1 MRDLLNL
8 LDSIAESRG
17 LSARSP
23 GEVYSRGTE
32 ADDRIVF
39 KSLDFY
45 PEVGSFDSPE
55 ETMAAFEKVQ
65 QQAGHP
71 IEMIN
76 QPNARLRAFGIA
88 AFDTP
93 VGVRYLAKFAQDIK
107 PVRTQ
112 NTFFQTKDIPGGFSQ
127 TDARGSKEKA
137 GYKPSDVLTEF
148 KSQTPESIL
157 AQIGAKFGQ
166 ESNEYR
172 AAAAVMSAKQFP
184 IVVDGNNM
192 DFKGFR
198 DYFCEML
205 QPAVLING
213 GQVKGNAA
221 EAARVFMG
229 KNGFSD
235 CVVSFNQNVSGEL
248 YDSLLVS
255 PEGKQI
261 KLSSKGAKGAMASSV
276 NLLKAVRE
284 LEDAGMTEFAEK
296 YADVIDI
303 LDIIHRGDHD
313 SGPLRLAVQFG
324 IITED
329 EIPQVMSLKQYAG
342 VKNFD
347 IDDTKISNNLKKI
360 YKDRSADDPSKIVP
374 LNHLVASIA
383 YKVCN
388 EVNLKTNFSDAAADI
403 LNNSAFV
410 QMYTDASKGKS
421 GEFIVQGFT
430 TVWPSKL
437 FTEVTL
443 EAQKS
448 YSSTSSS
455 GGKLVFNINKEPK
468 VIPNVE
474 QSATTDAPG
483 ASTAGELGDNIGPG
497 NDQQAMTN
505 KLDAVSQGSRLT
517 GPGARLAKTDYEPR
531 TDSATLGREKRSRAR

>member
-8 LDSIAESRG
+8 IDSIAESRG
-17 LSARSP
+17 LSARSS
-23 GEVYSRGTE
+23 GETYSRGDT
-32 ADDRIVF
+32 ADDKIVF

-45 PEVGSFDSPE
+45 PEVGSFATAE
-55 ETMAAFEKVQ
+55 ETMAAFEKIQKQV
-65 QQAGHP
+65 GHP

-88 AFDTP
+88 AFDTA
-93 VGVRYLAKFAQDIK
+93 VGTRYLAKFAQDIK

-127 TDARGSKEKA
+127 TDSRGSKEKV

-157 AQIGAKFGQ
+157 AQIGQKFGQ
-166 ESNEYR
+166 KSNEYR
-172 AAAAVMSAKQFP
+172 AAATVMSSATFP
-184 IVVDGNNM
+184 VAVDGTGM
-192 DFKGFR
+192 DFNGFR

-248 YDSLLVS
+248 YDSLLIS

-276 NLLKAVRE
+276 NLLKAVQE
-284 LEDAGMTEFAEK
+284 LQEAGMTEFAKK
-296 YADVIDI
+296 YPEVISI
-303 LDIIHRGDHD
+303 LETINKGNHD
-313 SGPLRLAVQFG
+313 SGPLNLGVQFG
-324 IITED
+324 IISED

-342 VKNFD
+342 VKNFNIKDAD
-347 IDDTKISNNLKKI
+347 ISDNLKKI
-360 YKDRSADDPSKIVP
+360 YNDRTAEDPSKVVP
-374 LNHLVASIA
+374 LNHLVSSIA

-388 EVNLKTNFSDAAADI
+388 EVNMKTNFSDAAADI

-410 QMYTDASKGKS
+410 QMYTDAGKGKN
-421 GEFIVQGFT
+421 GEFIVKGFT

-455 GGKLVFNINKEPK
+455 GGKLVFNINKEPR

-474 QSATTDAPG
+474 KSATTDAPG
-483 ASTAGELGDNIGPG
+483 ASQAGELGDNIGPG
-497 NDQQAMTN
+497 NDKLTD
-505 KLDAVSQGSRLT
+505 KLDAIAQGRLK
-517 GPGARLAKTDYEPR
+517 GPGAGIARSEVEPKTD
-531 TDSATLGREKRSRAR
+531 AGTLGREKRRR